1 MLRLN
6 ARSQISHVLTLLF
19 IFHFRE
25 LQCAFFFPIIE
36 YGFFFFLVCCF
47 YVCKLKLWKQQ
58 DVASLQFVRKC
69 IYLISKHQFRSEV
82 WVLPLQLY
90 ILASIS
96 LFFRF
101 IYWDST
107 FQCNLIS
114 LSWTW
119 KKEEFVDLRLTEL
132 NVKCTISICSLPF
145 VGSFLFQ
152 NHFKHT
158 EVNEIQNY
166 CGSNRLLFFS
176 RREKLSHIDSSTVNR
191 VFGQTESVITVSF
204 SNELCLMTCG
214 WALNHFCCHQKW
226 NGAHFEWQRIAS
238 LFAFKMTKLK
248 TKITKPNQA
257 HTKYWS
263 RLKIKY

>member
-36 YGFFFFLVCCF
+36 YGYFFLVCCF

-119 KKEEFVDLRLTEL
+119 KKREEFVDLRLTEL
-132 NVKCTISICSLPF
+132 NVKCTISMQF
-145 VGSFLFQ
+145 VGSFCS
-152 NHFKHT
+152 K
-158 EVNEIQNY
+158 II
-166 CGSNRLLFFS
+166 SN
-176 RREKLSHIDSSTVNR
+176 I
-191 VFGQTESVITVSF
+191 
-204 SNELCLMTCG
+204 
-214 WALNHFCCHQKW
+214 QKW
-226 NGAHFEWQRIAS
+226 
-238 LFAFKMTKLK
+238 
-248 TKITKPNQA
+248 
-257 HTKYWS
+257 TKY
-263 RLKIKY
+263 KIIVAVTDFCSFHEGKNYLTSILRQ